1 MLFIIFFAP
10 HLLRQAVL
18 MARTQELR
26 HLPAEPRGAGGIEE
40 RDGAGAEAKREF
52 KKGFFLGGK
61 LLRKRGA
68 ASPAAETERAETS
81 AEREVAVVL
90 PEPRREEEEK

>member
-1 MLFIIFFAP
+1 
-10 HLLRQAVL
+10 

-52 KKGFFLGGK
+52 KRVFFGGK

-81 AEREVAVVL
+81 AEREVVVL

>member
-1 MLFIIFFAP
+1 
-10 HLLRQAVL
+10 

-40 RDGAGAEAKREF
+40 RDGAAAEAKREF
-52 KKGFFLGGK
+52 KRVFSGGK

>member
-1 MLFIIFFAP
+1 MIYYFFCP

-52 KKGFFLGGK
+52 KRVFFGGE
-61 LLRKRGA
+61 A
-68 ASPAAETERAETS
+68 ASEERSSIAGG
-81 AEREVAVVL
+81 
-90 PEPRREEEEK
+90 